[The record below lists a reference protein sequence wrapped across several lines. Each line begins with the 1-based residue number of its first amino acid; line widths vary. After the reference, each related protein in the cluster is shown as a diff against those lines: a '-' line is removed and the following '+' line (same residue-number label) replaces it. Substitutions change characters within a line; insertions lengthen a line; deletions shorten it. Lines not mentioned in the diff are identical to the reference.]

1 MHDNQKHLVIIG
13 GGITGL
19 AAAFYLEKE
28 IEEKGLPIQIS
39 LIEASPRLGGKIQTL
54 YKDGYIIERG
64 PDSFL
69 ERKVSGPQL
78 AKDVG
83 LSDQLVNNETGQAYV
98 LVNETLYPM
107 PKGAVMGIPTQI
119 SPFITTGLFSVAGKA
134 RAAMDFVLPK
144 SKQTE
149 DQSLGEFF
157 RRRVGDEVV
166 ENLIEPLLSG
176 IYAGDIDRLSLM
188 STFPQFYQT
197 EQKHRSLIL
206 GMKKSQQHAKAQQ
219 VTAKKQGQF
228 QTINQGLQALV
239 EAVES
244 KLKLTKIYKGTKVTQ
259 IEKADGGY
267 GVQLDSGQTLFAD
280 SAIVTTPHQS
290 IYSMFPKEAG
300 LEYLHDMTSTSVATV
315 ALGFKEEDVQN
326 EYDGTGFVISRNS
339 DFSITACTWTNKKW
353 PHTAPKG
360 KTLLRAYVGKAGDES
375 IVEQSDHQIVSIV
388 LEDLKKIMDIKADPE
403 LTTVTR
409 WKTSMPQYHVGHQ
422 KQISTMRETFKQSY
436 PGIYI
441 TGAAFEG
448 VGIPDCIDQGKAA
461 ISEAVSYLFS

>member
-1 MHDNQKHLVIIG
+1 MHDKQKHLVIIG

-28 IEEKGLPIQIS
+28 IEDKGLS
-39 LIEASPRLGGKIQTL
+39 LNITLVEASPRLGGKIQTL

-69 ERKVSGPQL
+69 ERKASGPQL
-78 AKDVG
+78 ARDVG
-83 LSDQLVNNETGQAYV
+83 LSDQLVNNKAGQAYV
-98 LVNETLYPM
+98 LVKETLHPM

-119 SPFITTGLFSVAGKA
+119 TPFVTTGLFSFAGKA
-134 RAAMDFVLPK
+134 RAAMDFVMPR
-144 SKQTE
+144 SKQVE

-206 GMKKSQQHAKAQQ
+206 GMKKSQQTAKAQQ
-219 VTAKKQGQF
+219 ITAKKQGQF

-239 EAVES
+239 EAIEK

-259 IEKADGGY
+259 IERSEQGY
-267 GVQLDSGQTLFAD
+267 DIQLDNGGTLYAD

-300 LEYLHDMTSTSVATV
+300 LDYLREMTSTSVATV
-315 ALGFKEEDVQN
+315 ALGFQDEDVHIDK
-326 EYDGTGFVISRNS
+326 EGTGFVISRNS
-339 DFSITACTWTNKKW
+339 DFSITACTWTDKKW

-360 KTLLRAYVGKAGDES
+360 KTLLRAYVGKSGDES
-375 IVEQSDHQIVSIV
+375 IVEQSDSEIVKIV
-388 LEDLKKIMDIKADPE
+388 LDDLKKMMDIKADPE
-403 LTTVTR
+403 FTTVTR

-422 KQISTMRETFKQSY
+422 QTMIKMKNAFMQSY

-441 TGAAFEG
+441 TGASFEG
-448 VGIPDCIDQGKAA
+448 VGIPDCIDQGKKA
-461 ISEAVSYLFS
+461 IKDALSYLSS